1 MTASPPMPEAA
12 PLKTPLHA
20 WHKAHGGRL
29 VEFGG
34 WEMPVQYS
42 SIVEEHT
49 AVRER
54 VGLFDISHMGRL
66 KFDGPGV
73 LAWLNHATTNDVAR
87 LKSGQIQYS
96 LMVQDDGGV
105 IDDVLVYRMPDG
117 RYWMV
122 CNASNRGKVV
132 AQLRQT
138 LAGFDASLDDQTER
152 TAMIALQGPRSA
164 RVIDDNCFAGLD
176 VMKYYTVALSDLVGS
191 EILQSNPEAVVSRTG
206 YTGEDGFELIV
217 QAEDAAAVW
226 ENLLSKSGDLGMLPI
241 GLGARDTLRFEAA
254 MPLYG
259 HEMDETVNPFAAGL
273 GWAVKLDKGEFVG
286 RDALRKFKASP
297 GMTRVGLELEGK
309 RIARQGCAVTR
320 EGRAVGAV
328 TSGTFAPTLGKSLA
342 MALVEPGAA
351 VLGTAL
357 TVDVRGRDEPAR
369 VVPLPFY
376 RRPGAGTTPAGPSP
390 VGA

>member
-1 MTASPPMPEAA
+1 MPEAA

-42 SIVEEHT
+42 SIVDEHK

-66 KFDGPGV
+66 CFYVKDG
-73 LAWLNHATTNDVAR
+73 LEYTNYATTNDVGK
-87 LKSGQIQYS
+87 LKPGQIQYG
-96 LMVQDDGGV
+96 LMVNDDGGV
-105 IDDVLVYRMPDG
+105 LDDVLVYKKPRSEQ
-117 RYWMV
+117 YWIV
-122 CNASNRGKVV
+122 CNASNRPKVIDQLTRIDERFEGGFEDLTETTAMLAVQGPAAAATLQKLFNSPMV
-132 AQLRQT
+132 AEV
-138 LAGFDASLDDQTER
+138 LAG
-152 TAMIALQGPRSA
+152 
-164 RVIDDNCFAGLD
+164 
-176 VMKYYTVALSDLVGS
+176 MKYYHCA
-191 EILQSNPEAVVSRTG
+191 EIRLDDIPGCPERTSATVSRTG
-206 YTGEDGFELIV
+206 YTGEDGFELIFNSGEAPV
-217 QAEDAAAVW
+217 IWD
-226 ENLLSKSGDLGMLPI
+226 LLLEAGREFGILPI
-241 GLGARDTLRFEAA
+241 GLGARDTLRFEAG

-259 HEMDETVNPFAAGL
+259 HEMDETVNPYAAGL
-273 GWAVKLDKGEFVG
+273 GWAVKLNKGEFVG
-286 RDALRKFKASP
+286 RDALRKFKADP
-297 GMTRVGLELEGK
+297 GMTRIGLELEGK
-309 RIARQGCAVTR
+309 RIARQGCPVTR

-328 TSGTFAPTLGKSLA
+328 TSGTFSPTLGKSLA

-351 VLGTAL
+351 AVGGAL

-376 RRPGAGTTPAGPSP
+376 RRPGAGKTPAGPSP

>member
-1 MTASPPMPEAA
+1 MSSETAF
-12 PLKTPLHA
+12 KTPLYD
-20 WHKAHGGRL
+20 WHRSHGGRL

-34 WEMPVQYS
+34 WLMPVQYTT
-42 SIVEEHT
+42 IVDEHH
-49 AVRER
+49 AVRR
-54 VGLFDISHMGRL
+54 GVGLFDISHMGRL
-66 KFDGPGV
+66 SFDGPAA
-73 LAWLNHATTNDVAR
+73 LAWLNAATTNDVAR
-87 LKSGQIQYS
+87 LKPGQIQYS
-96 LMVQDDGGV
+96 LMVDEAGGV
-105 IDDVLVYRMPDG
+105 IDDVLVERKPDG
-117 RYWMV
+117 PYALV
-122 CNASNRGKVV
+122 CNASNRGNVV
-132 AQLRQT
+132 AQLGHLGRG
-138 LAGFDASLDDQTER
+138 LDARLDDRTEP
-152 TAMIALQGPRSA
+152 TAMIAIQGPKALECLA
-164 RVIDDNCFAGLD
+164 RVVESPLADLP
-176 VMKYYTVALSDLVGS
+176 YYRCRYADIGS
-191 EILQSNPEAVVSRTG
+191 SAVPASISRTG
-206 YTGEDGFELIV
+206 YTGEDGFELV
-217 QAEDAAAVW
+217 VPQGPATQVW
-226 ENLLSKSGDLGMLPI
+226 EALLQAGREFGIRPI
-241 GLGARDTLRFEAA
+241 GIGARDTLRFEAG

-259 HEMDETVNPFAAGL
+259 HEIDETVNPYAAGL

>member
-1 MTASPPMPEAA
+1 MAAEAL
-12 PLKTPLHA
+12 LKTPLHG
-20 WHKAHGGRL
+20 WHHAHGGRL

-42 SIVEEHT
+42 TIIEEHQ
-49 AVRER
+49 AVRQR

-66 KFDGPGV
+66 SFDGPDA
-73 LAWLNHATTNDVAR
+73 LAWLNYATTNDVAR
-87 LKSGQIQYS
+87 LQPGQIQYS
-96 LMVQDDGGV
+96 LMVAEDGGV
-105 IDDVLVYRMPDG
+105 IDDILVYRLPDG
-117 RYWMV
+117 QYWMV

-132 AQLRQT
+132 AQLRRT
-138 LAGFDASLDDQTER
+138 APGFAASLDDQTER
-152 TAMIALQGPRSA
+152 TAMIAVQGPRA
-164 RVIDDNCFAGLD
+164 AGIIEDHCLAGLGA
-176 VMKYYTVALSDLVGS
+176 MKYYTVARSPLMGS
-191 EILQSNPEAVVSRTG
+191 AILRSNPEAVVSRTG

-217 QAEDAAAVW
+217 PASDASAIWED
-226 ENLLSKSGDLGMLPI
+226 LLGKNGDFGILPI

-259 HEMDETVNPFAAGL
+259 HEMDATVNPYAAGL
-273 GWAVKLDKGEFVG
+273 GWAVKLNKGGFVG
-286 RDALRKFKASP
+286 LDALRKFQANP

-309 RIARQGCAVTR
+309 RIARQGCPVTR
-320 EGRAVGAV
+320 EGRTLGAV
-328 TSGTFAPTLGKSLA
+328 TSGTFSPTLGKSLA

-351 VLGTAL
+351 AVGTAL

-376 RRPGAGTTPAGPSP
+376 RRPGAGTIPAGPSP